1 MHAMNETTGRSLGR
15 TVLAALVLLVA
26 GWIVLKIVVGII
38 AALFIPIIVVI
49 AIVAIVWAY
58 RVLF

>member
-1 MHAMNETTGRSLGR
+1 MDAMNETTGRSLGR

-26 GWIVLKIVVGII
+26 GWIVLKVVVGII
-38 AALFIPIIVVI
+38 AALFIPIIIVI
-49 AIVAIVWAY
+49 AVVAIVWAY

>member
-1 MHAMNETTGRSLGR
+1 MDAMNETTGRSFGR

-26 GWIVLKIVVGII
+26 GWIVLKVVVGII
-38 AALFIPIIVVI
+38 AALFIPIIIVI
-49 AIVAIVWAY
+49 AVVAIVWAY

>member
-1 MHAMNETTGRSLGR
+1 MNETTGRSFGR

-26 GWIVLKIVVGII
+26 AWIVLKIVVGII
-38 AALFIPIIVVI
+38 AALFIPIVVVV

>member
-1 MHAMNETTGRSLGR
+1 MNETTGRSFGR

-38 AALFIPIIVVI
+38 AALFIPIIVII
-49 AIVAIVWAY
+49 AIVALVWAY

>member
-1 MHAMNETTGRSLGR
+1 MNESSSRSFGH

-26 GWIVLKIVVGII
+26 VWVLLKVVIGII
-38 AALFIPIIVVI
+38 SALFFPIVAVI

>member
-1 MHAMNETTGRSLGR
+1 MNETTGRSFGR

-38 AALFIPIIVVI
+38 AALFIPIVIVI

>member
-1 MHAMNETTGRSLGR
+1 MNETTGRSFGR
-15 TVLAALVLLVA
+15 TVLAALVVLVA

-49 AIVAIVWAY
+49 AIMALVWAY

>member
-1 MHAMNETTGRSLGR
+1 MNETTGRSFGR

-26 GWIVLKIVVGII
+26 GWIVLKIVVGVI
-38 AALFIPIIVVI
+38 AALFVPIVIVI

>member
-1 MHAMNETTGRSLGR
+1 MNETTGRSFGR

-38 AALFIPIIVVI
+38 AALFIPIVVVV
-49 AIVAIVWAY
+49 AIVAVVWAY

>member
-1 MHAMNETTGRSLGR
+1 MNETTGRSFGR

>member
-1 MHAMNETTGRSLGR
+1 MNETTGRSFGR

-49 AIVAIVWAY
+49 AVVAIVWAY